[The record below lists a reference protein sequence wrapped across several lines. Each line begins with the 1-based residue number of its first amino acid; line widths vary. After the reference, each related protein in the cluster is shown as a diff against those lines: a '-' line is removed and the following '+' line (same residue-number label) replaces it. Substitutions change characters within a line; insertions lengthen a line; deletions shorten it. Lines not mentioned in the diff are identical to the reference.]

1 VEKIVACPHC
11 GEEATLM
18 WHEGGEE
25 EASPDGQG
33 LRSSE
38 GYWCLSEGGCDCA
51 AHDEAL
57 QEDAE
62 RLEYARRAVEASAAL
77 AAHEATGHAAR
88 TDDPRWVWDG
98 QDSEGASRWVTVAAL
113 AIAALDSG
121 RPKPRCNPVGAQE
134 MGCAVRPW
142 HPRSVGVPAPVG
154 AETFADMRYRSAWMV
169 AARAAIGK

>member
-1 VEKIVACPHC
+1 
-11 GEEATLM
+11 
-18 WHEGGEE
+18 
-25 EASPDGQG
+25 
-33 LRSSE
+33 
-38 GYWCLSEGGCDCA
+38 
-51 AHDEAL
+51 
-57 QEDAE
+57 
-62 RLEYARRAVEASAAL
+62 
-77 AAHEATGHAAR
+77 
-88 TDDPRWVWDG
+88 
-98 QDSEGASRWVTVAAL
+98 VAAL